1 MNDGNFDLILRSV
14 MVLGLSHAKSTFNGG
29 SKIHLYQ
36 NQSTHMNASII
47 HNKKYLEGDV
57 LANPL
62 YGQVIVSHSFIVD
75 YVSFHYINYIR
86 SCSNEGGRG
95 GTDHVTQSD
104 LDSSNKSHIFI
115 VDTFANNK
123 YLH

>member
-1 MNDGNFDLILRSV
+1 M
-14 MVLGLSHAKSTFNGG
+14 
-29 SKIHLYQ
+29 
-36 NQSTHMNASII
+36 
-47 HNKKYLEGDV
+47 

-75 YVSFHYINYIR
+75 YVSFNYINYIR

-123 YLH
+123 VSALIRDILVYIDSVLYNSKLDENFGLFYHKLILILLLYKLLQ

>member
-1 MNDGNFDLILRSV
+1 MNDGSFDLILRSV

-36 NQSTHMNASII
+36 NQSTQMNASII

-104 LDSSNKSHIFI
+104 
-115 VDTFANNK
+115 
-123 YLH
+123 

>member
-1 MNDGNFDLILRSV
+1 M
-14 MVLGLSHAKSTFNGG
+14 
-29 SKIHLYQ
+29 
-36 NQSTHMNASII
+36 
-47 HNKKYLEGDV
+47 

-75 YVSFHYINYIR
+75 YVSFNYINYIR
-86 SCSNEGGRG
+86 SCSNG

-104 LDSSNKSHIFI
+104 LDSSNKSHIYI